1 MTLRPGRTAR
11 LVIEPIDQQHA
22 AGLFAALDHELVGRF
37 IGGPDVTT
45 LDALRDRIGLLHA
58 GPPAGRDER
67 WHNFVVLAD
76 SVVVGR
82 VEATVHHEFAEIA
95 YVFGPAYWGQGYA
108 VEATAWLLDALRD
121 DGITTFWAT
130 VVPEHRAS
138 IALLERLGFVRAD
151 ASDVTLFSFDDGDL
165 TYRLG

>member
-1 MTLRPGRTAR
+1 MQAGRTAR
-11 LVIEPIDQQHA
+11 LVIEPIDQHHA
-22 AGLFAALDHELVGRF
+22 VGLFAALDHELVGRF

-45 LDALRDRIGLLHA
+45 LDALRDRIGLLQA
-58 GPPAGRDER
+58 GPPAERDER
-67 WHNFVVLAD
+67 WYNFVVAAD

-82 VEATVHHEFAEIA
+82 IEATVHDGFAEIA
-95 YVFGPAYWGQGYA
+95 YVFGPAFWGRGYA
-108 VEATAWLLDALRD
+108 AEATAWLLDALRS
-121 DGITTFWAT
+121 DGITAFWAT
-130 VVPEHRAS
+130 VVPENRAS